1 MKRQTKI
8 KLLAGAVAAACAG
21 SACAFT
27 FDTGTVSGSFNSS
40 ISLGTG
46 VRADGQPCGTVIGT
60 TFGAPTPAIGAGAPG
75 GCLDAASFY
84 NDQGNLN
91 YNKGDAF
98 TTYLKGT
105 HELFL
110 KMPDDWKFFG
120 RINWVK
126 DFSATHTTGVVSGGN
141 STGVALSGDSS
152 SQLNFKARLLD
163 FWVSKQF
170 DLNGESARI
179 RVGNQVI
186 SWGESLFLPGGI
198 NQTNAMDLMRL
209 AQPGTQLK
217 EVYLPAPIISAA
229 AGLGHGFN
237 VEGYVQ
243 TDWNKDYFPPVGSY
257 WSIASIGNGADSYG
271 AFGTATAKE
280 PRNGGQY
287 GLALR
292 YQPESTQVNFGLYAM
307 RYHDKLP
314 VLSYADPANF
324 GGAQFSYLE
333 DRTLLGV
340 STNFP
345 LGDWAIGSELSYR
358 PKAAIALQPL
368 AANNVNGNGC
378 LVGGNCYIDE
388 KRFQMNLTG
397 ILSMTPSDY
406 GGILKLLGNP
416 DTATLLAEAA
426 VTDFPDMHSSYQG
439 VPVAAGQ
446 WGWGA
451 LTSSDAMFTTGQ
463 NPPVGTNMS
472 WGYNFDFSWTYDGSL
487 IKDWQVTPE
496 VYYFQAVKGRSP
508 DTMGLFMQ
516 GAKSANFI
524 VTFTHNPANWSF
536 GMNYAKFWGGSSVLD
551 QPLTGRNFYGAYVT
565 RNF

>member
-1 MKRQTKI
+1 MKKQMTS
-8 KLLAGAVAAACAG
+8 KLLVGAVAAACAG
-21 SACAFT
+21 SAAAFT
-27 FDTGTVSGSFNSS
+27 FSTGEVSGTFNSS
-40 ISLGTG
+40 VSLGTG

-60 TFGAPTPAIGAGAPG
+60 VGGAAAPATGAGAPG
-75 GCLDAASFY
+75 GCLDAVSMY

-110 KMPDDWKFFG
+110 KMPDEWKFFG

-141 STGVALSGDSS
+141 TTGVALSGDSS

-170 DLNGESARI
+170 DLNGEEARI

-209 AQPGTQLK
+209 SQPGTQLK

-237 VEGYVQ
+237 IEGYVQ

-307 RYHDKLP
+307 RYHDKAP
-314 VLSYADPANF
+314 VLTYSQ
-324 GGAQFSYLE
+324 GIAQYSYLE

-358 PKAAIALQPL
+358 PKDAVSLQALPQ
-368 AANNVNGNGC
+368 NGADC
-378 LVGGNCYIDE
+378 LPNGNCYVDQ
-388 KRFQMNLTG
+388 KKYQMNLTG

-426 VTDFPDMHSSYQG
+426 VVDYPDMQSAYQG
-439 VPVAAGQ
+439 IPVASGY

-451 LTSSDAMFTTGQ
+451 LTSNDTMFTTGQ
-463 NPPVGTNMS
+463 NPSVGTPMS

-487 IKDWQVTPE
+487 IHNWQVTPE
-496 VYYFQAVKGRSP
+496 VYYFQAVKGRTP
-508 DTMGLFMQ
+508 NAMGLFMQ

>member
-1 MKRQTKI
+1 MKKQMTS
-8 KLLAGAVAAACAG
+8 KLLVGAVAAACAG
-21 SACAFT
+21 SAAAFT
-27 FDTGTVSGSFNSS
+27 FSTGEVSGTFNSS
-40 ISLGTG
+40 VSLGTG
-46 VRADGQPCGTVIGT
+46 IRADGQPCGTVIGT
-60 TFGAPTPAIGAGAPG
+60 VGGAAAPATGAGAPG
-75 GCLDAASFY
+75 GCLDAVSMY

-110 KMPDDWKFFG
+110 KMPDEWKFFG

-141 STGVALSGDSS
+141 STGVALSGDAS

-170 DLNGESARI
+170 DLNGEEARI

-237 VEGYVQ
+237 VEGYIQ

-257 WSIASIGNGADSYG
+257 WSTASIGNGADSYG

-307 RYHDKLP
+307 RYHDKAP
-314 VLSYADPANF
+314 VLSYA
-324 GGAQFSYLE
+324 
-333 DRTLLGV
+333 
-340 STNFP
+340 
-345 LGDWAIGSELSYR
+345 
-358 PKAAIALQPL
+358 
-368 AANNVNGNGC
+368 
-378 LVGGNCYIDE
+378 
-388 KRFQMNLTG
+388 
-397 ILSMTPSDY
+397 
-406 GGILKLLGNP
+406 
-416 DTATLLAEAA
+416 
-426 VTDFPDMHSSYQG
+426 
-439 VPVAAGQ
+439 
-446 WGWGA
+446 
-451 LTSSDAMFTTGQ
+451 
-463 NPPVGTNMS
+463 
-472 WGYNFDFSWTYDGSL
+472 
-487 IKDWQVTPE
+487 
-496 VYYFQAVKGRSP
+496 
-508 DTMGLFMQ
+508 
-516 GAKSANFI
+516 
-524 VTFTHNPANWSF
+524 NPAT
-536 GMNYAKFWGGSSVLD
+536 A
-551 QPLTGRNFYGAYVT
+551 
-565 RNF
+565 